1 MASKMFIYENLLEK
15 LVSIK
20 FDSDRKLVIVEIE
33 IE

>member
-1 MASKMFIYENLLEK
+1 MTSKIFYENLLEK

-33 IE
+33 